1 MTDAVHLGDNIFE
14 RDLPRGAANSTALTP
29 LSFLERSAAVY
40 PDKTAVIHG
49 SRAYSYREFHERC
62 RRLASALAKRGIGPG
77 DCVTIMAP
85 NVPAMLEAHYAVPML
100 GAVLNA
106 LNFRLD
112 AATIAFILEHGEAKA
127 LITDK
132 ELSPVVGPA
141 LEQLG
146 KPLLVIDID
155 DELGAGGALLGE
167 MDYEALPGDRRS
179 GLPARPAARRMAV
192 DLPALHLG
200 HHGQSQ
206 GRGLSPSGRLPE
218 RHRQPDH
225 LRPAAGLGLP
235 LDPADVPLQ
244 RLDLHLGGD
253 RGGGDPRLPAQGRP
267 GADLS
272 LIARIMA

>member
-1 MTDAVHLGDNIFE
+1 
-14 RDLPRGAANSTALTP
+14 
-29 LSFLERSAAVY
+29 
-40 PDKTAVIHG
+40 
-49 SRAYSYREFHERC
+49 
-62 RRLASALAKRGIGPG
+62 
-77 DCVTIMAP
+77 
-85 NVPAMLEAHYAVPML
+85 MLEAHYAVPML

-127 LITDK
+127 LITDR

-146 KPLLVIDID
+146 QAA
-155 DELGAGGALLGE
+155 AGDRHRRRARRGGRAFGRNGLRGF
-167 MDYEALPGDRRS
+167 PRDRRS

-218 RHRQPDH
+218 RRRQPDH

-235 LDPADVPLQ
+235 LEPADVPLQ
-244 RLDLHLGGD
+244 RLDLHLGRD
-253 RGGGDPRLPAQGRP
+253 RRGGDPRLPAQGRP
-267 GADLS
+267 GADLPFDPGPWRDPHVRRADRAHPAGPR
-272 LIARIMA
+272 ARSQGGGLRAHGGAGDRRRRAAQRGDRGDGRRSASGCSTSTV